1 MQKHPPPR
9 GFNRAAI
16 LQLLRRKKF
25 LSRSELAQLSGLSQ
39 ASVSR
44 ITKELMDEGLVVER
58 GLGRST
64 VGRPRIHLCL
74 NETRYRAIGID
85 LHDWQTRFS
94 VSALDGRIIES
105 HCFSTASDP
114 YQTMASIVEH
124 AEAYRAAHKEYE
136 VVGIGV
142 GSRGF
147 VNARTG
153 VVERGSDP
161 TWQQIPLGPYLRKH
175 LGIPVYVDNVVRAA
189 ALAEYHHGDM
199 EIQGA
204 HCLIFV
210 QVDEGV
216 GVGMML
222 DGATYYGP
230 SMAAGEFGQMVI
242 AETKG
247 AARHNRSGCLEMLA
261 SNKAILRRYQNAN
274 GGQQSRSSGDVN
286 ADVRQICQEAARGN
300 MAATLALTESCRYLG
315 IGLSNIVWG
324 LDPDVIVIDGA
335 ITEAWPL
342 VKAVIQGEFAD
353 SAEFLNFRNLQLRP
367 SSFSGDAAII
377 GAAALPFDP
386 LFRSGEFSS
395 ILTADPVAAN

>member
-1 MQKHPPPR
+1 MQKHPPSR

-64 VGRPRIHLCL
+64 GGRPRIHLCL

-94 VSALDGRIIES
+94 VSTLDGRIVES

-161 TWQQIPLGPYLRKH
+161 TWQQIPLGPYLREH

-189 ALAEYHHGDM
+189 ALAEYHHGDVA
-199 EIQGA
+199 IQGA

-210 QVDEGV
+210 QVDEGI

-242 AETKG
+242 AETKDT
-247 AARHNRSGCLEMLA
+247 ARHDRSGCLEMLA
-261 SNKAILRRYQNAN
+261 SNKAILRRYRNAN
-274 GGQQSRSSGDVN
+274 GGHQSRSSGDLN

-353 SAEFLNFRNLQLRP
+353 SDEFFNFRNLQLRP

-386 LFRSGEFSS
+386 LFRSGEFAS